1 MFRIIVVLYIWL
13 KIAQFFRSPKLKVN
27 IIKAKINSAK
37 ISLITL
43 IRKTFFCEIYSFCD
57 FVSRKF
63 LPRKLFLV
71 KISSLK
77 EVEKW
82 ILLEELYD
90 KVMH

>member
-13 KIAQFFRSPKLKVN
+13 KIAQLFRSPKLKG
-27 IIKAKINSAK
+27 KAKINSAK

-77 EVEKW
+77 EVEK
-82 ILLEELYD
+82 
-90 KVMH
+90 